1 MRLWL
6 SLAIEAV
13 VEAPSPFETLS
24 LLRGRRRTIWGRK
37 FPYIYLIKW
46 LLKCLFWREI
56 KNFLLIAHV
65 VYLLL
70 FVCSFLSNSND
81 KQNLRLKFSSVFQNC
96 LDLRG
101 IFARRFWNLSEKN
114 ITSIILKNIY
124 VSCLLKWPNSFHQK
138 MSPNLDHF
146 CDQKFSVKFKQ

>member
-1 MRLWL
+1 MKNPNIITYPEFCQYPWKLQQMKQYIQYWHRIQNRVSWQDQRKIFLASKVKPNFGPRLHSVKMRLWL

-81 KQNLRLKFSSVFQNC
+81 KQNLRLKFSYVF
-96 LDLRG
+96 
-101 IFARRFWNLSEKN
+101 
-114 ITSIILKNIY
+114 
-124 VSCLLKWPNSFHQK
+124 
-138 MSPNLDHF
+138 
-146 CDQKFSVKFKQ
+146 